1 MNGFCVE
8 CGIPAEHTVNGLCM
22 TCFLKDRM
30 LVSLPDHVDLFVC
43 TSCGQFLWRGEY
55 QSMAPEKAIS
65 LSAKF
70 ALNIIK
76 EAKLISSTSTI
87 VPRDNYNFAV
97 TVNCKLAIADFE
109 ADASAS
115 TIVRV
120 KNTVCKICSRRTG
133 NYYEAILQIR
143 TSEKTLSQ
151 DMQDEVLEK
160 VERFVDDAATTNPNA
175 FITKMEIVPGGVDVY
190 LSMIALGR
198 ELTKELGDIYCAETD
213 ESSKLVG
220 QTRDGQDMYRV
231 SYLVR
236 LPEFHLG
243 DVVRYG
249 KKYYLLTRVSNSGG
263 KIKSLT
269 NFADMTVRRP
279 NMPELKV
286 YAKATELETADV
298 ISQSSG
304 EIQVMDPTNYS
315 VKDILVPRDAVIG
328 DSVKVVRIDGILYY
342 VPQ

>member
-8 CGIPAEHTVNGLCM
+8 CGISTDHLVNGMCM
-22 TCFLKDRM
+22 ECFLKDRT
-30 LVSLPDHVDLFVC
+30 LVSLPDHVDLFTC

-65 LSAKF
+65 LAAKSG
-70 ALNIIK
+70 LSCIREGRVVKVNTVI
-76 EAKLISSTSTI
+76 E
-87 VPRDNYNFAV
+87 PRDSYNYAV
-97 TVNCKLAIADFE
+97 TLQCRVAISDFE
-109 ADASAS
+109 TDAVAT

-133 NYYEAILQIR
+133 NYYEAILQVR
-143 TSEKTLSQ
+143 TSEKALSP
-151 DMQDEVLEK
+151 DLQDEVLKKIED
-160 VERFVDDAATTNPNA
+160 FVDYTATTNPNA

-198 ELTKELGDIYCAETD
+198 ELVKLLGDQYCAETD

-220 QTRDGQDMYRV
+220 QTRDGIEMYRV

-243 DVVRYG
+243 DIVRYG
-249 KKYYLLTRVSNSGG
+249 KKYYLLTRISNTGG

-269 NFADMTVRRP
+269 NFQDTPVRRA

-286 YAKATELETADV
+286 YLKASELETADV
-298 ISQSSG
+298 ISKSYG
-304 EIQVMDPTNYS
+304 EVQIMDPANYS
-315 VKDILVPRDAVIG
+315 TKDLLVPKDAEIG
-328 DSVKVVRIDGILYY
+328 ETVKVARIDGILYY

>member
-1 MNGFCVE
+1 
-8 CGIPAEHTVNGLCM
+8 
-22 TCFLKDRM
+22 
-30 LVSLPDHVDLFVC
+30 
-43 TSCGQFLWRGEY
+43 
-55 QSMAPEKAIS
+55 
-65 LSAKF
+65 
-70 ALNIIK
+70 
-76 EAKLISSTSTI
+76 
-87 VPRDNYNFAV
+87 
-97 TVNCKLAIADFE
+97 
-109 ADASAS
+109 
-115 TIVRV
+115 
-120 KNTVCKICSRRTG
+120 
-133 NYYEAILQIR
+133 
-143 TSEKTLSQ
+143 
-151 DMQDEVLEK
+151 EVLEK

-263 KIKSLT
+263 KIKSLN

-286 YAKATELETADV
+286 YAKSTELETADV

-328 DSVKVVRIDGILYY
+328 DTVKVVRIDGILYY

>member
-8 CGIPAEHTVNGLCM
+8 CGISTNQLVNGMCM
-22 TCFLKDRM
+22 ECFLKDRT
-30 LVSLPDHVDLFVC
+30 LVSLPDHVDLFTC

-65 LSAKF
+65 LAAKSALTCIREGKVTKVD
-70 ALNIIK
+70 AVI
-76 EAKLISSTSTI
+76 E
-87 VPRDNYNFAV
+87 PRDSYNFAV
-97 TVNCKLAIADFE
+97 TLRCKVAISDFE
-109 ADASAS
+109 TDALAT

-133 NYYEAILQIR
+133 NYYEAILQVR
-143 TSEKTLSQ
+143 TSEKTLSPEL
-151 DMQDEVLEK
+151 QDEVLKRIED
-160 VERFVDDAATTNPNA
+160 FVDYTATTNPNA

-198 ELTKELGDIYCAETD
+198 ELVKMLGDMYCAETD

-220 QTRDGQDMYRV
+220 QTRDGIEMYRV

-243 DVVRYG
+243 DIVRYG
-249 KKYYLLTRVSNSGG
+249 KKYYLLTRISNTGG
-263 KIKSLT
+263 KIRSLT
-269 NFADMTVRRP
+269 NFQETPVRRA

-286 YAKATELETADV
+286 YLKSSELEVADV
-298 ISQSSG
+298 ISKSYG
-304 EIQVMDPTNYS
+304 EIQVMDPSNYS
-315 VKDILVPRDAVIG
+315 MKDILVPKDAEIG
-328 DSVKVVRIDGILYY
+328 ETVKVARIDGILYY

>member
-8 CGIPAEHTVNGLCM
+8 CGISTNQLVNGMCM
-22 TCFLKDRM
+22 ECFLKDRT
-30 LVSLPDHVDLFVC
+30 LVSLPDHVDLSVC

-65 LSAKF
+65 LAAKSALECIREGRIVKV
-70 ALNIIK
+70 
-76 EAKLISSTSTI
+76 TSVI
-87 VPRDNYNFAV
+87 EPRDTYNHAV
-97 TVNCKLAIADFE
+97 TLQCRVAISDFE
-109 ADASAS
+109 TDAVAS

-133 NYYEAILQIR
+133 NYYEAILQVR
-143 TSEKTLSQ
+143 TAEKSL
-151 DMQDEVLEK
+151 DPALQDEVLKKIED
-160 VERFVDDAATTNPNA
+160 FVDYTAATNPNA

-198 ELTKELGDIYCAETD
+198 ELVKMLGDQYCAETD

-220 QTRDGQDMYRV
+220 QTRDGIEMYRV

-249 KKYYLLTRVSNSGG
+249 KKYYILTRISNSGG

-269 NFADMTVRRP
+269 NFQDTPVRRA

-286 YAKATELETADV
+286 YMKASELEVADV
-298 ISQSSG
+298 ISKSYG
-304 EIQVMDPTNYS
+304 EIQIMDPSNYS
-315 VKDILVPRDAVIG
+315 MKDVLVPKDAEIG
-328 DSVKVVRIDGILYY
+328 ETVKVARIDGILYY